1 MPVHPLCVPSGLMRE
16 EENTKQRTG
25 DHEINFLLFVTGN
38 RRQETAGKVINNHSP
53 LWKLN
58 VRLWRGEVQ
67 GGRLGRRW
75 ENRKGSR
82 ITPPPNRTTLR
93 EGREPT
99 LLPQEPQGL
108 RAPQTLLTTPSVDD
122 AFRVPRHRAGEGE
135 AQTELTTCSLGG
147 RGGRQACE
155 TPRKENAG
163 PFHPCPDSPA
173 ADLRSD
179 HLTQT
184 QQFPHNKLTSR
195 VSM

>member
-1 MPVHPLCVPSGLMRE
+1 MPVCPLCVPSGPMRE

-25 DHEINFLLFVTGN
+25 DHEMNFLLFVTGN
-38 RRQETAGKVINNHSP
+38 RRQETAGKVIDNHSP

-82 ITPPPNRTTLR
+82 ITPPNRTTLR

-99 LLPQEPQGL
+99 LFPQEPQGL

-122 AFRVPRHRAGEGE
+122 AFRAPRHRAGEGE
-135 AQTELTTCSLGG
+135 AQAELTTCSLGG
-147 RGGRQACE
+147 RGGE
-155 TPRKENAG
+155 AG
-163 PFHPCPDSPA
+163 
-173 ADLRSD
+173 
-179 HLTQT
+179 
-184 QQFPHNKLTSR
+184 
-195 VSM
+195 M

>member
-38 RRQETAGKVINNHSP
+38 RRQETAGKVIDNHSP

-82 ITPPPNRTTLR
+82 ITPPKQDNSPRAGNLPCFPRSLR
-93 EGREPT
+93 GSGLHRPSSPH
-99 LLPQEPQGL
+99 PQW
-108 RAPQTLLTTPSVDD
+108 TTPSGYQDTELGREKHKQNSPP
-122 AFRVPRHRAGEGE
+122 AHLGGEG
-135 AQTELTTCSLGG
+135 GG
-147 RGGRQACE
+147 RHVRPQE
-155 TPRKENAG
+155 RRMQVPSTPALT
-163 PFHPCPDSPA
+163 P
-173 ADLRSD
+173 LR
-179 HLTQT
+179 LT
-184 QQFPHNKLTSR
+184 
-195 VSM
+195 

>member
-16 EENTKQRTG
+16 EENMKQRTG

-82 ITPPPNRTTLR
+82 ITPPKQDNSPRGQGTYPASPGASGAPGSTDPPHHTLSGRRLQGTKTQSWGGRSTNRTHH
-93 EGREPT
+93 
-99 LLPQEPQGL
+99 
-108 RAPQTLLTTPSVDD
+108 LLTWG
-122 AFRVPRHRAGEGE
+122 ARGE
-135 AQTELTTCSLGG
+135 AG
-147 RGGRQACE
+147 
-155 TPRKENAG
+155 
-163 PFHPCPDSPA
+163 
-173 ADLRSD
+173 
-179 HLTQT
+179 
-184 QQFPHNKLTSR
+184 
-195 VSM
+195 M